1 MNTPFKHIYSNG
13 CSFMWGHGFNDSRC
27 FKYFDETKDIDINQP
42 NLTGKDENY
51 FFNRFDWV
59 REKYNFPNRIAEYY
73 GVTLDNE
80 SIFGGSLQRVVRKTY
95 SWIFNNTEKAKDT
108 LFILEWPIG
117 CRGEYFS
124 NFHNRCI
131 NYNSSLHNF
140 DFVDSDE
147 WDFFANK
154 FLPKYLNPDLQG
166 LLDLQSLIGLCSY
179 LDNQNLKYIIIIDE
193 YPLGIWWDKIKQ
205 YIPNSNNA
213 TNIFDKIIKP
223 NVVKFYSE
231 KEQKETYGL
240 VTYYFHYELADFTH
254 DTNSVIDDGH
264 NSIRGARLIAEQI
277 IKNIDK
283 KYEPNTNR

>member
-223 NVVKFYSE
+223 NIAKFYSE

>member
-1 MNTPFKHIYSNG
+1 MNTNFKNIYSNG

-27 FKYFDETKDIDINQP
+27 FKYFDETKDININQP
-42 NLTGKDENY
+42 NNTGKDENY

-59 REKYNFPNRIAEYY
+59 REKYNFPNRIAEHY
-73 GVTLDNE
+73 GVKLYNE
-80 SIFGGSLQRVVRKTY
+80 SIFGGSLQRVIRKTY
-95 SWIFNNTEKAKDT
+95 SWIFSNQDKVNDT

-124 NFHNRCI
+124 NYHNRFI

-140 DFVDSDE
+140 DFVDNEE

-179 LDNQNLKYIIIIDE
+179 LDTQNLKYIIIIDE
-193 YPLGIWWDKIKQ
+193 YPLGVWWDKIKK
-205 YIPNSNNA
+205 YIGSSE
-213 TNIFDKIIKP
+213 NILNMFDKIIKP
-223 NVVKFYSE
+223 HIATFYSDT
-231 KEQKETYGL
+231 EQKETYGL

-254 DTNSVIDDGH
+254 DTCGDIDDGH
-264 NSIRGARLIAEQI
+264 NSIRGAKLIAEQL
-277 IKNIDK
+277 IKNIDN
-283 KYEPNTNR
+283 KYGK

>member
-1 MNTPFKHIYSNG
+1 M
-13 CSFMWGHGFNDSRC
+13 
-27 FKYFDETKDIDINQP
+27 
-42 NLTGKDENY
+42 
-51 FFNRFDWV
+51 
-59 REKYNFPNRIAEYY
+59 
-73 GVTLDNE
+73 
-80 SIFGGSLQRVVRKTY
+80 
-95 SWIFNNTEKAKDT
+95 
-108 LFILEWPIG
+108 FILEWPIG

-223 NVVKFYSE
+223 NIAKFYSE

-283 KYEPNTNR
+283 KYESDTNR